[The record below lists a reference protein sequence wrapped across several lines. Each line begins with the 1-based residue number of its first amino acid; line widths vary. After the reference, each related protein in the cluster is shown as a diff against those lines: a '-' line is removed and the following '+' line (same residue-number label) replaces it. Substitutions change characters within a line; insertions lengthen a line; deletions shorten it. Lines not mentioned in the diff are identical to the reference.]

1 MRRRSDYPAYLAM
14 RAVLGI
20 VRPLPRPVALGVGAA
35 LGRAARDVFG
45 LRREVADRNLAAAFP
60 DMSAAERTDLAR
72 RMYAHFG
79 RVATDSLRLTGG
91 GAKAV
96 LPFIRVF
103 EGEDLLRSLAASGR
117 GAIVLTGHLGNW
129 ELGAAYVAAIGLPM
143 AGVVK
148 PPSNPWVADL
158 VERSR
163 RKMGIET
170 IPMPEARAV
179 VPTALTA
186 GKLVGLVADQ
196 GAMRSQ
202 TWVPFFGR
210 PTQTAE
216 GPGLFASRTGAPVV
230 FAAVV
235 AEADGRY
242 RGFADLLLDSPPQE
256 DPTELIAR
264 VATLFRQRL
273 EAEVRL
279 VPEQYLWTHR
289 LWGREPPPAP
299 DEP

>member
-1 MRRRSDYPAYLAM
+1 M
-14 RAVLGI
+14 RALLSV
-20 VRPLPRPVALGVGAA
+20 VRPWPRPIALGVGAA

-45 LRREVADRNLAAAFP
+45 LRREVADRNLAIAFP
-60 DMSAAERTDLAR
+60 ALSGAERVALAR

-79 RVATDSLRLTGG
+79 RVATDSLRLASAGPE
-91 GAKAV
+91 AV
-96 LPFIRVF
+96 LPFVRTF
-103 EGEDLLRSLAASGR
+103 EGEDLLRSLSAAGR

-129 ELGAAYVAAIGLPM
+129 ELAAAWAAAIGLPV

-163 RKMGIET
+163 RRMGIET
-170 IPMPEARAV
+170 IPMPSARAV
-179 VPTALTA
+179 VPEALAA

-196 GAMRSQ
+196 GALRSN

-210 PTQTAE
+210 RTQTAE
-216 GPGLFASRTGAPVV
+216 GPGRFAARTGAPVV
-230 FAAVV
+230 FGGFI
-235 AEADGRY
+235 AEPDGRY
-242 RGFADLLLDSPPQE
+242 RGFAELMVESPRGDEADLV
-256 DPTELIAR
+256 AR

-279 VPEQYLWTHR
+279 APEQYLWTHR
-289 LWGREPPPAP
+289 LWAREPPPAP
-299 DEP
+299 DGP

>member
-1 MRRRSDYPAYLAM
+1 M
-14 RAVLGI
+14 RAVLGL
-20 VRPLPRPVALGVGAA
+20 VRPWPRPVALAAGAA

-45 LRREVADRNLAAAFP
+45 LRREVADRNLALAFP
-60 DMSAAERTDLAR
+60 TLAAVERAVLAR

-79 RVATDSLRLTGG
+79 RVATDSLRLAATGPE
-91 GAKAV
+91 AV
-96 LPFIRVF
+96 LPFVRTF
-103 EGEDLLRSLAASGR
+103 EGVDLLRSLAASGR
-117 GAIVLTGHLGNW
+117 GAILLTGHLGNW
-129 ELGAAYVAAIGLPM
+129 ELGAAWVAAAGLPI

-163 RKMGIET
+163 RRMGIET
-170 IPMPEARAV
+170 IPMPEARAI
-179 VPTALTA
+179 VPTALAA

-196 GAMRSQ
+196 GAMRSH

-216 GPGLFASRTGAPVV
+216 GPGVFAARTGAPVV
-230 FAAVV
+230 FAGFV

>member
-1 MRRRSDYPAYLAM
+1 M
-14 RAVLGI
+14 
-20 VRPLPRPVALGVGAA
+20 
-35 LGRAARDVFG
+35 
-45 LRREVADRNLAAAFP
+45 
-60 DMSAAERTDLAR
+60 
-72 RMYAHFG
+72 
-79 RVATDSLRLTGG
+79 
-91 GAKAV
+91 
-96 LPFIRVF
+96 
-103 EGEDLLRSLAASGR
+103 

-129 ELGAAYVAAIGLPM
+129 ELAAAWAAAIGIPV

-163 RKMGIET
+163 RRMGIET

-179 VPTALTA
+179 VPAALAA

-216 GPGLFASRTGAPVV
+216 GPGLFAFRTGAPVV
-230 FAAVV
+230 FAAFV
-235 AEADGRY
+235 AEADGGY
-242 RGFADLLLDSPPQE
+242 RGYAELLAESVPGDAPGA
-256 DPTELIAR
+256 IAR

-273 EAEVRL
+273 EAAVRL
-279 VPEQYLWTHR
+279 APEQYLWTHR
-289 LWGREPPPAP
+289 LWGRQPPAAP
-299 DEP
+299 GEP